1 MGLARSDRLTTEKAR
16 VIERVNVPLILF
28 ILFVGVP
35 ILEIAAFI
43 KIGAWIGLVP
53 TLLGC
58 VVTAVIGA
66 FLVRLQGFGV
76 LRSAQ
81 DALARNELP
90 VNAIA
95 HGVFILI
102 AGVLLMTPGYV
113 TDAMGFL
120 LLVPPVRMKIA
131 HTAMAYLRD
140 HAGVRVVRGASW
152 GAQSRRDSPGKTI
165 EGEAVEI
172 TDED

>member
-1 MGLARSDRLTTEKAR
+1 MS
-16 VIERVNVPLILF
+16 VPLILF

-43 KIGAWIGLVP
+43 KIGGLIGVAP

-58 VVTAVIGA
+58 VVTALIGA
-66 FLVRLQGFGV
+66 YLVRLQGFGV
-76 LRSAQ
+76 LRKAQ
-81 DALARNELP
+81 EAIARQELP
-90 VNAIA
+90 VDKLA

-120 LLVPPVRMKIA
+120 LLVPPLRVRLA
-131 HTAMAYLRD
+131 RSAADYLKS
-140 HAGVRVVRGASW
+140 HATVSVFGTGGATGASP
-152 GAQSRRDSPGKTI
+152 RERSPMTI
-165 EGEAVEI
+165 EGEAVDI
-172 TDED
+172 TDADQREKN

>member
-1 MGLARSDRLTTEKAR
+1 
-16 VIERVNVPLILF
+16 VNVPLILF

-43 KIGAWIGLVP
+43 KIGGWIGIVP

-58 VVTAVIGA
+58 VLTAIIGA

-76 LRSAQ
+76 LKSAQ
-81 DALARNELP
+81 AAIGRNELP
-90 VNAIA
+90 FDQIA
-95 HGVFILI
+95 HGVLILV

-120 LLVPPVRMKIA
+120 LLVPAIR
-131 HTAMAYLRD
+131 
-140 HAGVRVVRGASW
+140 VRVARAVINHVKANADIHVGGAEW
-152 GAQSRRDSPGKTI
+152 GATQRRDARGVVI

-172 TDED
+172 SDED

>member
-1 MGLARSDRLTTEKAR
+1 MNIG
-16 VIERVNVPLILF
+16 LILF
-28 ILFVGVP
+28 VLFVGVP

-43 KIGAWIGLVP
+43 KIGGWIGLGP

-76 LRSAQ
+76 LRRAQ
-81 DALARNELP
+81 ETLARNELP
-90 VNAIA
+90 VGEIA
-95 HGVFILI
+95 HGAFILI

-120 LLVPPVRMKIA
+120 LLVPPVRLAIA
-131 HTAMAYLRD
+131 HAVMKHLKD
-140 HAGVRVVRGASW
+140 HAEVSVVRAASW
-152 GAQSRRDSPGKTI
+152 GRETRNDGAGATI

-172 TDED
+172 DDGNDRN

>member
-1 MGLARSDRLTTEKAR
+1 MSIG
-16 VIERVNVPLILF
+16 IILF

-43 KIGAWIGLVP
+43 KIGGWIGLLP

-66 FLVRLQGFGV
+66 FLVRLQGFEV
-76 LRSAQ
+76 IRRAQ
-81 DALARNELP
+81 TSLARSELP
-90 VNAIA
+90 VDQLA

-120 LLVPPVRMKIA
+120 LLVPPLRLQIA
-131 HTAMAYLRD
+131 RGVMAYLKD
-140 HAGVRVVRGASW
+140 HAAVQVSGSAWGYETREDTSSGV
-152 GAQSRRDSPGKTI
+152 TI
-165 EGEAVEI
+165 EGEAVEV
-172 TDED
+172 DDGDGHR

>member
-1 MGLARSDRLTTEKAR
+1 MSIG
-16 VIERVNVPLILF
+16 IILF

-43 KIGAWIGLVP
+43 KIGGWIGLLP

-66 FLVRLQGFGV
+66 FLVRLQGFEV
-76 LRSAQ
+76 IRRAQ
-81 DALARNELP
+81 TALARSELP
-90 VNAIA
+90 VDQLA

-120 LLVPPVRMKIA
+120 LLVPPLRLQIA
-131 HTAMAYLRD
+131 RGVMAYLKD
-140 HAGVRVVRGASW
+140 HAAVQVSGSAWGYETREDTSSGV
-152 GAQSRRDSPGKTI
+152 TI
-165 EGEAVEI
+165 EGEAVEV
-172 TDED
+172 DDGDGHR

>member
-1 MGLARSDRLTTEKAR
+1 VT
-16 VIERVNVPLILF
+16 VPIILF

-43 KIGAWIGLVP
+43 KIGGWIGLVP

-76 LRSAQ
+76 LRRAQ
-81 DALARNELP
+81 EALARNELP
-90 VNAIA
+90 VGEIA
-95 HGVFILI
+95 HGAFII
-102 AGVLLMTPGYV
+102 VAGVLLMTPGYV

-120 LLVPPVRMKIA
+120 LLVPPVRVAIA
-131 HTAMAYLRD
+131 QAVMTYLKD
-140 HAGVRVVRGASW
+140 HATVSVVRAASW
-152 GAQSRRDSPGKTI
+152 GRETRNSGGGMTI

-172 TDED
+172 DEKDDRT

>member
-1 MGLARSDRLTTEKAR
+1 MNGAGSIRLR
-16 VIERVNVPLILF
+16 DPLPLLLF
-28 ILFVGVP
+28 VLFVGVP

-43 KIGAWIGLVP
+43 KIGGWIGVLP

-76 LRSAQ
+76 LRNAQ
-81 DALARNELP
+81 AAIARHEIP
-90 VNAIA
+90 VDEIA

-120 LLVPPVRMKIA
+120 LLIPPLRLKMA
-131 HTAMAYLRD
+131 HAAIAYLKDR
-140 HAGVRVVRGASW
+140 ARKCESCVRRPGALL
-152 GAQSRRDSPGKTI
+152 RGKTQPASPSKAKRSRLLTTI
-165 EGEAVEI
+165 SA
-172 TDED
+172 DARAP

>member
-1 MGLARSDRLTTEKAR
+1 MGLARPGRVANAKAR
-16 VIERVNVPLILF
+16 AVDSVNVPLILF
-28 ILFVGVP
+28 ILFLGVP

-58 VVTAVIGA
+58 VVTAIIGA
-66 FLVRLQGFGV
+66 LLVRHQGFGV
-76 LRSAQ
+76 LKDAQ
-81 DALARNELP
+81 TALARNEAP
-90 VNAIA
+90 VEQLA

-120 LLVPPVRMKIA
+120 LLIPPVRLKIA
-131 HTAMAYLRD
+131 RYLVTRLVRNAD
-140 HAGVRVVRGASW
+140 IRVMRAGW
-152 GAQSRRDSPGKTI
+152 GAAEDTSHVTI
-165 EGEAVEI
+165 EGEAVELD
-172 TDED
+172 DEDRR

>member
-1 MGLARSDRLTTEKAR
+1 MT
-16 VIERVNVPLILF
+16 VPIILF

-43 KIGAWIGLVP
+43 KIGGWIGLVP

-76 LRSAQ
+76 LRRAQ
-81 DALARNELP
+81 EALARNELP
-90 VNAIA
+90 VGEIA
-95 HGVFILI
+95 HGAFILV

-120 LLVPPVRMKIA
+120 LLVPPVRVAIA
-131 HTAMAYLRD
+131 QAVMTYLKD
-140 HAGVRVVRGASW
+140 HATVSVVRAASW
-152 GAQSRRDSPGKTI
+152 GRETRNSGGGMTI

-172 TDED
+172 DEKDDRT

>member
-1 MGLARSDRLTTEKAR
+1 M
-16 VIERVNVPLILF
+16 NVPLILF
-28 ILFVGVP
+28 VLFVGVP

-43 KIGAWIGLVP
+43 KIGEAIGLVP

-76 LRSAQ
+76 LRDVQ
-81 DALARNELP
+81 MKMARNELP
-90 VNAIA
+90 VSELA
-95 HGVFILI
+95 HGAMILV

-120 LLVPPVRMKIA
+120 LLAPPVRMRVARANI
-131 HTAMAYLRD
+131 AYLKN
-140 HAGVRVVRGASW
+140 HAEIRVMGA
-152 GAQSRRDSPGKTI
+152 GPNRNPQSHSPGITI

-172 TDED
+172 DDEK

>member
-1 MGLARSDRLTTEKAR
+1 MNL
-16 VIERVNVPLILF
+16 PLLLF
-28 ILFVGVP
+28 LLFVGVP

-43 KIGAWIGLVP
+43 KIGGWIGLAP

-76 LRSAQ
+76 LRNAQ
-81 DALARNELP
+81 AAIARNELP
-90 VNAIA
+90 VSEIA

-120 LLVPPVRMKIA
+120 LLVPAVRSAVA
-131 HTAMAYLRD
+131 HAAMAYVKA
-140 HAGVRVVRGASW
+140 HARVHVMRSAAWSEETRND
-152 GAQSRRDSPGKTI
+152 APGMTI

-172 TDED
+172 KESD

>member
-1 MGLARSDRLTTEKAR
+1 
-16 VIERVNVPLILF
+16 VNVALILF

-43 KIGAWIGLVP
+43 KIGAWIGVVP

-58 VVTAVIGA
+58 VVTAIIGA

-76 LRSAQ
+76 LKNARE
-81 DALARNELP
+81 ALARNELP
-90 VNAIA
+90 VDQLA

-120 LLVPPVRMKIA
+120 LLVPWVRLRIA
-131 HTAMAYLRD
+131 RAALAYLRD
-140 HAGVRVVRGASW
+140 HAQIRVMRSAWS
-152 GAQSRRDSPGKTI
+152 ADARRDASGAII

-172 TDED
+172 RNEE

>member
-1 MGLARSDRLTTEKAR
+1 VT
-16 VIERVNVPLILF
+16 VPIILF

-43 KIGAWIGLVP
+43 KIGGWIGLVP

-76 LRSAQ
+76 LRRAQ
-81 DALARNELP
+81 EALARNELP
-90 VNAIA
+90 VGEIA
-95 HGVFILI
+95 HGAFILV

-120 LLVPPVRMKIA
+120 LLVPPVRVAIA
-131 HTAMAYLRD
+131 QAVMTYLKD
-140 HAGVRVVRGASW
+140 HATVSVVRAASW
-152 GAQSRRDSPGKTI
+152 GRETRNSGGGMTI

-172 TDED
+172 DEKDDRT

>member
-1 MGLARSDRLTTEKAR
+1 VS
-16 VIERVNVPLILF
+16 VPLILF

-43 KIGAWIGLVP
+43 KIGEAIGLVP

-76 LRSAQ
+76 LRDVQAKM
-81 DALARNELP
+81 ARDELP
-90 VNAIA
+90 VSELA
-95 HGVFILI
+95 HGAMILV

-120 LLVPPVRMKIA
+120 LLVPP
-131 HTAMAYLRD
+131 LRLRVAKAIIGYFKN
-140 HAGVRVVRGASW
+140 HAEIQVMGAGWDRGA
-152 GAQSRRDSPGKTI
+152 GRDSSGVTI
-165 EGEAVEI
+165 EGEAIEI
-172 TDED
+172 DDEK

>member
-1 MGLARSDRLTTEKAR
+1 M
-16 VIERVNVPLILF
+16 NVPLILF

-76 LRSAQ
+76 LRNAQ
-81 DALARNELP
+81 NALARNELP
-90 VNAIA
+90 VNEIT

-113 TDAMGFL
+113 TDTMGFL

-131 HTAMAYLRD
+131 HAAMAYLKD
-140 HAGVRVVRGASW
+140 HAKVSVMRSASW
-152 GAQSRRDSPGKTI
+152 GTESRRDSPGMTI

-172 TDED
+172 ADED

>member
-1 MGLARSDRLTTEKAR
+1 MGLARSGRLGMS
-16 VIERVNVPLILF
+16 IPLVLF

-43 KIGAWIGLVP
+43 KIGGWIGLVP

-76 LRSAQ
+76 LRNAQ
-81 DALARNELP
+81 AALARSELP
-90 VNAIA
+90 VNEIA

-120 LLVPPVRMKIA
+120 LLVPAVRLKIA
-131 HTAMAYLRD
+131 HAAMAYLKD
-140 HAGVRVVRGASW
+140 HAEIAVMGSAGWGGQTRQSGPGVV
-152 GAQSRRDSPGKTI
+152 I

-172 TDED
+172 DEDDQR

>member
-1 MGLARSDRLTTEKAR
+1 MRGFVS
-16 VIERVNVPLILF
+16 VPLILF

-43 KIGAWIGLVP
+43 KIGGWIGVVP

-66 FLVRLQGFGV
+66 FLVRLQGFTV
-76 LRSAQ
+76 FHNAQ
-81 DALARNELP
+81 ESLARGELP
-90 VNAIA
+90 VREIA
-95 HGVFILI
+95 NGVFILI

-113 TDAMGFL
+113 TDALGFL
-120 LLVPPVRMKIA
+120 LLVPPVRAQIA
-131 HTAMAYLRD
+131 HAAMAYLKN
-140 HAGVRVVRGASW
+140 HAQVHVARPASW
-152 GAQSRRDSPGKTI
+152 DGQPNQDGKGVTI

-172 TDED
+172 TDRE

>member
-1 MGLARSDRLTTEKAR
+1 M
-16 VIERVNVPLILF
+16 NVPLILF

-43 KIGAWIGLVP
+43 KIGAWIGLIP

-58 VVTAVIGA
+58 VVTAMIGA

-76 LRSAQ
+76 LRNAQ
-81 DALARNELP
+81 DALARGELP
-90 VNAIA
+90 VNEIA

-113 TDAMGFL
+113 TDTMGFL
-120 LLVPPVRMKIA
+120 LLIPIVRSKIA
-131 HTAMAYLRD
+131 HAAMAYLRD
-140 HAGVRVVRGASW
+140 HAEVRVMRSASW
-152 GAQSRRDSPGKTI
+152 RAQSRRDEPGPTI

-172 TDED
+172 PEKD

>member
-1 MGLARSDRLTTEKAR
+1 MNIGI
-16 VIERVNVPLILF
+16 VLF

-43 KIGAWIGLVP
+43 KIGGWIGLLP

-66 FLVRLQGFGV
+66 FLVRLQGFEV
-76 LRSAQ
+76 VRRAQ
-81 DALARNELP
+81 VSLARNELP
-90 VNAIA
+90 VDQLA

-120 LLVPPVRMKIA
+120 LLVPPVRLQIA
-131 HTAMAYLRD
+131 RGVMSYLKD
-140 HAGVRVVRGASW
+140 HAAVQVSASAWGFEERDDSSSGV
-152 GAQSRRDSPGKTI
+152 TI
-165 EGEAVEI
+165 EGEAVEV
-172 TDED
+172 DDDDSRH

>member
-1 MGLARSDRLTTEKAR
+1 MKRATNGAGSIRLR
-16 VIERVNVPLILF
+16 DPLPLLLF
-28 ILFVGVP
+28 VLFVGVP

-43 KIGAWIGLVP
+43 KIGGWIGVLP

-81 DALARNELP
+81 AAIARHEIP
-90 VNAIA
+90 VDEIA

-120 LLVPPVRMKIA
+120 LLMPPLRLKMA
-131 HTAMAYLRD
+131 HAAIAYLKDR
-140 HAGVRVVRGASW
+140 AQVRVVRSSSW
-152 GAQSRRDSPGKTI
+152 GAPARQDAAGVTI
-165 EGEAVEI
+165 EGEAVEVV
-172 TDED
+172 DDDQR